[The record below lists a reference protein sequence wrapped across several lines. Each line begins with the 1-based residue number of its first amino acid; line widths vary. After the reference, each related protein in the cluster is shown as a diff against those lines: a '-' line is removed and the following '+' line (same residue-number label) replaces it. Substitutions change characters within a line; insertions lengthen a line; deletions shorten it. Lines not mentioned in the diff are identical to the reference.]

1 MDYCSTCRRHLNG
14 ALVCPGCGAYAPDI
28 APVAMATWF
37 DDRRH
42 DEADAGSGAD
52 DGKDIQGPRH
62 SSVAAPAAHG
72 GRAARRR
79 QLARLRKHQ
88 RRAMVATA
96 IALVGGGLS
105 FATMN
110 RGTTDRAQASTAPHD
125 TSMGGSGE
133 QTTGV
138 EEETPKEDVR
148 PTSAG
153 PETPV
158 SDAASPRIPGQRSAT
173 TTPATESHKVTT
185 KTPQQQRQSLPLLPS
200 VPDTP
205 VTTPTPSST
214 PSDSATAAP
223 TPTPTPSQTTPST
236 APTTPPPSQLCL
248 LVICLG

>member
-42 DEADAGSGAD
+42 DEADAGSGRD
-52 DGKDIQGPRH
+52 DGTGVQGPRH
-62 SSVAAPAAHG
+62 APVAASAAHG

-88 RRAMVATA
+88 RRAVIATA

-110 RGTTDRAQASTAPHD
+110 RGTTERAQATTAPDD
-125 TSMGGSGE
+125 TIMGGAGK

-138 EEETPKEDVR
+138 EEATPEQGSR
-148 PTSAG
+148 PAS
-153 PETPV
+153 PTPSTQA
-158 SDAASPRIPGQRSAT
+158 SDPASPRVPGQRSAT
-173 TTPATESHKVTT
+173 TPPATQSHTVTT
-185 KTPQQQRQSLPLLPS
+185 TAPQQQRQSLPLLPS
-200 VPDTP
+200 APDTP

-214 PSDSATAAP
+214 PSDPATTAP

-236 APTTPPPSQLCL
+236 APTTPPPAQLCL